1 MGLLCHKTAIF
12 EIIKPK
18 YFDKALHEHN
28 GKNKISNHMD
38 FTSFGKGSRK
48 TYFSLSFP
56 QIVLLSEGMPFP
68 SAVFFLLSCLT
79 NVVDTKVKS

>member
-1 MGLLCHKTAIF
+1 
-12 EIIKPK
+12 
-18 YFDKALHEHN
+18 
-28 GKNKISNHMD
+28 MD

-68 SAVFFLLSCLT
+68 FAAFFLLSCLT